1 MILQLQLGKATELGI
16 LLYLQCYN
24 AYQAQA
30 LCEIL
35 VRATSLFD
43 SQLAIGNWRLF
54 GSKENC

>member
-1 MILQLQLGKATELGI
+1 MILQLQLDKATELGI

-43 SQLAIGNWRLF
+43 SQLAIGNW
-54 GSKENC
+54 